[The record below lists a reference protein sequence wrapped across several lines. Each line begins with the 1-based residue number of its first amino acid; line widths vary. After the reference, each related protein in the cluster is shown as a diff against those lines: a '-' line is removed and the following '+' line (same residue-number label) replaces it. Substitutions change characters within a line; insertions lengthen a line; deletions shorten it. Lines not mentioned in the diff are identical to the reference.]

1 MVLFFIPSSSEKSCL
16 CVRETTSA
24 SMLGRSGTLQRVQ
37 CSSFNSSVC
46 VCVCVCVAC
55 ARVYVYVDNGLLY
68 LSGLEL
74 ATYVVE

>member
-1 MVLFFIPSSSEKSCL
+1 
-16 CVRETTSA
+16 
-24 SMLGRSGTLQRVQ
+24 MLGRSGTLQRVQ

-46 VCVCVCVAC
+46 VCVCLVCVC
-55 ARVYVYVDNGLLY
+55 MYVYVDNGLLY